1 MLKKFLFPL
10 AVGTFLLVQGCTPAD
25 SLNSL
30 FTDKDIIFD
39 QALLGQW
46 GDKDGNFDDGYMQL
60 DKAGAD
66 GYRIIFVDKDGS
78 KVEYDAHLGMLQGH
92 RFLDAV
98 PVAAPAHWSALPDSD
113 LAFTNKGKAAFKPGL
128 VSLGDQAY
136 LEFAESGAESK
147 MGHYKLRLRM
157 AHWLCKVSVEGP
169 VLNLNCLDEDWIKN
183 HIEDANIHLA
193 HEYTSSRKGGLVIT
207 ASTSDLQKFALEHAD
222 DKDAF
227 AWNMTAHQGKEK
239 DPSGLSF

>member
-1 MLKKFLFPL
+1 MLKKLLFPL
-10 AVGTFLLVQGCTPAD
+10 ALVIFILVQGCTPAD

-46 GDKDGNFDDGYMQL
+46 GDKDGSFDEGYMQL
-60 DKAGAD
+60 DKAGTD

-78 KVEYDAHLGMLQGH
+78 KVEYDAHLGMLQGR

-113 LAFTNKGKAAFKPGL
+113 LVFTGQHKDKPAFRPGL

-136 LEFAESGAESK
+136 LEFAEGSADSK
-147 MGHYKLRLRM
+147 TGHYKLRVRL
-157 AHWLCKVSVEGP
+157 AHWLCKVSTDGP

-183 HIEDANIHLA
+183 HIEDSNIHLA
-193 HEYTSSRKGGLVIT
+193 HEYTSSGKSGLVIT

-227 AWNMTAHQGKEK
+227 AWKMTARQRKEK
-239 DPSGLSF
+239 HPS